1 MNWRNS
7 VSWAEEVGEVN
18 EVDETSQLQ
27 NFVAQNLITS
37 NPKTSL
43 FQQQVL
49 GMQLGVRKENTYIVH
64 INADIIFIVAT
75 LGHPAELAE
84 MVAMGSAYN
93 LKGAECL
100 GVATKDSLVGIVAD
114 NGEVVVVDEFEHHIV
129 IATLAMGS
137 HFCQGGH
144 LVGQHRAK
152 TLTHGCVQF
161 GKTVHQTCDCSY
173 GMKYGWRESP

>member
-1 MNWRNS
+1 
-7 VSWAEEVGEVN
+7 
-18 EVDETSQLQ
+18 
-27 NFVAQNLITS
+27 
-37 NPKTSL
+37 
-43 FQQQVL
+43 
-49 GMQLGVRKENTYIVH
+49 MQLGVRKENTYVVH

-161 GKTVHQTCDCSY
+161 GKKHLSVHLEQE
-173 GMKYGWRESP
+173 WRVDSILALGHNPIFYTIHS